1 MVLRIYTK
9 MKKISIY
16 WKVIKR
22 SAVEFD
28 KDNAFKLS
36 ASLSYSTIFAMA
48 PLLIVIIS
56 LAGIFWGQQA
66 VEGRIYEQ
74 VRGLVGSSAALQI
87 QDIIKNIQQSRH
99 TVTGAIIGGVILIV
113 GATGVFTEIQGS
125 INYIWSIQAKPKK
138 GWLKLIMNRLLSF
151 SMIIVF
157 GFISMVALVINS
169 LMDLLSNYLKRYFSN
184 FTIYFFYGV
193 NLLLTLAAVIILFT
207 IIFKILPDAIIAWR
221 DAFVGACFTGL
232 LFILGKFLIGLYL
245 GHSSMGV
252 MYGAAASIMIIL
264 VWVYYSSI
272 ILYFGAEF
280 TKIYAIDH
288 GGTIGVSD
296 TAVFILKRESKVLE

>member
-1 MVLRIYTK
+1 M
-9 MKKISIY
+9 
-16 WKVIKR
+16 
-22 SAVEFD
+22 EFD

-87 QDIIKNIQQSRH
+87 QDIIKNIQQSQH

-193 NLLLTLAAVIILFT
+193 NLLLTLAAVVILFT

-245 GHSSMGV
+245 GHSSMGI